1 MVFLRSFLRRHLV
14 GKPVVVGAS
23 KSTLHPSLFRRHHCP
38 VLENECENGER
49 IGNDCE
55 GNSTTFFLFLVLS
68 LLSVFRD
75 GCGGGYLHPSFY
87 LQNSHARNFVSKP
100 TLFPDSLSYPSISLS
115 LSRSLGTGRREPWER
130 GCVYTCPK
138 DVKYTCPNVR
148 PCMLSS

>member
-1 MVFLRSFLRRHLV
+1 MLV
-14 GKPVVVGAS
+14 GES
-23 KSTLHPSLFRRHHCP
+23 KSTLDPSLFRRHHCP

-49 IGNDCE
+49 IANDCD
-55 GNSTTFFLFLVLS
+55 GNSTTFFLFFSSSVSSRSLEMAAEEAISIHRFTFKIHTRATLCLNQSCSQILSPTRPSLS
-68 LLSVFRD
+68 L
-75 GCGGGYLHPSFY
+75 
-87 LQNSHARNFVSKP
+87 
-100 TLFPDSLSYPSISLS
+100 SLS